1 MDVSFAARIIR
12 VQSDKIAAFH
22 GHVAGRAASVHDV
35 SEEAASGIH
44 AQGIREQMKFD
55 TVRWGIIG
63 CGNVTEVKSGPAFRK
78 IARSE
83 LVAVMRR
90 DGSKARD
97 YARRH
102 GVRTWYDDA
111 QKLIHDA
118 NVDAVYVATPP
129 STHKQY
135 ALAAI
140 AAGKPVYIEKP
151 MAMNAAECEE
161 IERAGTAANVP
172 VFVAYYRRRLPRFL
186 KVQELLRDSAIGAPR
201 LVNVLVHAPHEPRY
215 RDPQNLPWHVR
226 PEISGGGLFVDIGCH
241 TLDLL
246 DFLLGPI
253 TSARG
258 YVGNQLRAYPAE
270 DSVAMAFAFGNGVLG
285 TGSWNF
291 GSYANEDRVEIVG
304 DAGRIVFA
312 TFGDTPIHVDNRSG
326 AREYA
331 LPNPAH
337 IQQPLIE
344 TIVAELCGQIGACP
358 STAASA
364 TRTSRVM
371 DHVLHSNESTKITAG

>member
-1 MDVSFAARIIR
+1 VI
-12 VQSDKIAAFH
+12 KKL
-22 GHVAGRAASVHDV
+22 
-35 SEEAASGIH
+35 E
-44 AQGIREQMKFD
+44 

-63 CGNVTEVKSGPAFRK
+63 VGNVTEIKSGPAFRK
-78 IARSE
+78 IAHSE

-90 DGSKARD
+90 DGAKARA
-97 YARRH
+97 YAQRH

-111 QKLIHDA
+111 KKLIDDA
-118 NVDAVYVATPP
+118 GVDAVYVATPP

-140 AAGKPVYIEKP
+140 AARKPVYIEKP

-161 IERAGTAANVP
+161 IVCAGAAANVP

-186 KVQELLRDSAIGAPR
+186 KVQQLLRDGAIGAVR
-201 LVNVLVHAPHEPRY
+201 LVNVLVHAPHEAPY
-215 RDPQNLPWHVR
+215 RDPANLPWHVQ

-253 TSARG
+253 TLARG
-258 YVGNQLRAYPAE
+258 HTGNQLRAYPAE
-270 DSVAMAFAFGNGVLG
+270 DSVAMSFAFGNGVLG
-285 TGSWNF
+285 TGLWNF
-291 GSYANEDRVEIVG
+291 GSYAREDRVEIIG
-304 DAGRIVFA
+304 EAGRIVFA
-312 TFGDTPIHVDNRSG
+312 TFGDTPIRVENGSG
-326 AREYA
+326 ARGYS
-331 LPNPAH
+331 LPNPPH

-344 TIVAELCGQIGACP
+344 TIVAELRGETGACP
-358 STAASA
+358 STGSSG

-371 DHVLHSNESTKITAG
+371 DQVLHGNDSTKLTAS